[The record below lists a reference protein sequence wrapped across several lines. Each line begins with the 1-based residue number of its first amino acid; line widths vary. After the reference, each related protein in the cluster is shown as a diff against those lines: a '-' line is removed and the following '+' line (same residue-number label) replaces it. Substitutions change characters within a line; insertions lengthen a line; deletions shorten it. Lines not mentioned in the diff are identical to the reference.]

1 MSSSTAPVPVSS
13 TDMRVVVTR
22 PHADAER
29 TASVLRERGH
39 EVLVAPLM
47 CVEPIAADLSGDW
60 RAAIITSANA
70 PEAIADDPSASAL
83 HELKLFA
90 VGDRSAEA
98 ARVAGFSDVESAG
111 GDARDLVNL
120 IVRRHA
126 GVTSPLLYLAGEDR
140 AADLVGELAA
150 YGIKVEM
157 RVVYRAVTAP
167 YPDELIEALS
177 AKEIDAVLHYSRRS
191 ADNYVAGAKAA
202 NIMEAA
208 LRPRH
213 VCLAESAAAPLVK
226 AGAVQVAIASRP
238 DEEALL
244 TLLAPSRH

>member
-1 MSSSTAPVPVSS
+1 
-13 TDMRVVVTR
+13 MRIAVTR
-22 PHADAER
+22 PPADAER

-47 CVEPIAADLSGDW
+47 SVEPIVTDLSGDW
-60 RAAIITSANA
+60 GAAIITSANA
-70 PEAIADDPSASAL
+70 PEAIADNPDLTAL
-83 HELKLFA
+83 RKLKLFA
-90 VGDRSAEA
+90 VGDRGAEA
-98 ARVAGFSDVESAG
+98 ARVAGFSDVESAA
-111 GDARDLVNL
+111 GDARDLVEL
-120 IVRRHA
+120 IVQRHT
-126 GVTSPLLYLAGEDR
+126 GVTLPLLYLAGEDR

-150 YGIKVEM
+150 HGIKAEM

-167 YPDELIEALS
+167 FPDELIEALS

-191 ADNYVAGAKAA
+191 ADNYVAGATAA

-226 AGAVQVAIASRP
+226 AGAVRVAIASHP
-238 DEEALL
+238 DEESLL
-244 TLLAPSRH
+244 ALLAPSRH